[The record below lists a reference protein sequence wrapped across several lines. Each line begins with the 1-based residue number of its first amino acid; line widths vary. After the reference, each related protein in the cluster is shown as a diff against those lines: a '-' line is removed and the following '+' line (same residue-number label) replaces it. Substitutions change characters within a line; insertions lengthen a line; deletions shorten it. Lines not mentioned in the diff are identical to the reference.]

1 MKTKS
6 MFFFLLRCEVW
17 DEVWDEVVEQKGAL
31 PPSKSSIGSK
41 KKSSP
46 PKKVY
51 YLSFLYFSYCSYFFL
66 LFYMFFILN
75 QNVTNIFHFGLPQ
88 CILLLVRSQIA
99 SDLCKAE

>member
-1 MKTKS
+1 M
-6 MFFFLLRCEVW
+6 LRCEVW

-31 PPSKSSIGSK
+31 PASKSSIGS

-51 YLSFLYFSYCSYFFL
+51 YYLSFLYIFLFFL
-66 LFYMFFILN
+66 FFLIVLYDFILN

-88 CILLLVRSQIA
+88 CILLLVRSQAA
-99 SDLCKAE
+99 SDPC